1 MLCPLRPARCQSNMA
16 TRQHAKRHN
25 DASKLLMFWLQRA
38 KWPSQSQAAVTA
50 PAPLLAAGGK
60 FGNCLA
66 GLHCEGRATMIKG
79 KRGQR
84 EEKKGSKRTKKEV
97 EWTNT
102 RRNKRPTK
110 KQQEKTKD
118 LKKSRPKREP
128 RKKTRSII
136 NLAKDRSGFCLKKK
150 DGSKKER
157 NN

>member
-25 DASKLLMFWLQRA
+25 DATKLLMFWLQRA

-110 KQQEKTKD
+110 KQQEKNKGPEKIKTEERAKEENTQHNQ
-118 LKKSRPKREP
+118 LSKRPV
-128 RKKTRSII
+128 
-136 NLAKDRSGFCLKKK
+136 GFL
-150 DGSKKER
+150 S
-157 NN
+157 

>member
-1 MLCPLRPARCQSNMA
+1 MA

-110 KQQEKTKD
+110 KQQEKNKGPE
-118 LKKSRPKREP
+118 KI
-128 RKKTRSII
+128 KTEER
-136 NLAKDRSGFCLKKK
+136 AK
-150 DGSKKER
+150 EE
-157 NN
+157 NT